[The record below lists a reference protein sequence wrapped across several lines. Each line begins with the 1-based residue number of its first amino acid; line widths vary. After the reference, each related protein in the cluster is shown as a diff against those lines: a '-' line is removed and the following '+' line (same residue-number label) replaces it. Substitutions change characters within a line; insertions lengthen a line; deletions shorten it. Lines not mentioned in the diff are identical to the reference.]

1 MTEYAIT
8 FGQWLER
15 WMHAHHLTSASLAA
29 MTGARSATS
38 ISRLRRDQCTPKLCQ
53 TFLDTLLTLPDGMLS
68 PEEARQFR
76 TALEYTRVQLNRMP
90 EESAYRRIFLTE
102 SRRRSSLLLEQI
114 RPLLQ
119 NADEVHVLTFQRPNF
134 LLFDDL
140 ASLLNAYG
148 NKIRIYCCLILTERL
163 NGLHFLADAMPVLCD
178 PRCRIVQLPPTA
190 SSPGE
195 MSILRVREGQV
206 WHEHLLVSQPGKKAR
221 VLALPYGS
229 ELFDFFWQ
237 ATDDASP
244 LNTTMTLDTPEDCLS
259 YLEQNYLYEKDAEL
273 CIIHADPCVPFVPL
287 DILQEAFRAGIP
299 NEAYQQQLLALRR
312 ICYLRFSNLHTKK
325 RATHMIL
332 SCSGME
338 RFMATGITTDHF
350 AILRPFTLEE
360 RKAIIRSLMEHMKEG
375 RNLTLRLSRE
385 ERLFSHSF
393 VALCGHGVIINPAAT
408 NASIDYISLPVCE
421 CALADPSLARSL
433 RNYFCNNI
441 LPCHTLSAEES
452 YAFLAGLIDD

>member
-8 FGQWLER
+8 FGQCLER

-68 PEEARQFR
+68 PEEAQQFR

-119 NADEVHVLTFQRPNF
+119 NADEVHALTFQRPSF

-190 SSPGE
+190 SSPGGWYP
-195 MSILRVREGQV
+195 S
-206 WHEHLLVSQPGKKAR
+206 PGKRRAYWR
-221 VLALPYGS
+221 FPMA
-229 ELFDFFWQ
+229 
-237 ATDDASP
+237 A
-244 LNTTMTLDTPEDCLS
+244 
-259 YLEQNYLYEKDAEL
+259 NYLISF
-273 CIIHADPCVPFVPL
+273 CRQPTTPL
-287 DILQEAFRAGIP
+287 P
-299 NEAYQQQLLALRR
+299 
-312 ICYLRFSNLHTKK
+312 
-325 RATHMIL
+325 
-332 SCSGME
+332 
-338 RFMATGITTDHF
+338 
-350 AILRPFTLEE
+350 
-360 RKAIIRSLMEHMKEG
+360 
-375 RNLTLRLSRE
+375 
-385 ERLFSHSF
+385 
-393 VALCGHGVIINPAAT
+393 
-408 NASIDYISLPVCE
+408 
-421 CALADPSLARSL
+421 
-433 RNYFCNNI
+433 
-441 LPCHTLSAEES
+441 
-452 YAFLAGLIDD
+452 